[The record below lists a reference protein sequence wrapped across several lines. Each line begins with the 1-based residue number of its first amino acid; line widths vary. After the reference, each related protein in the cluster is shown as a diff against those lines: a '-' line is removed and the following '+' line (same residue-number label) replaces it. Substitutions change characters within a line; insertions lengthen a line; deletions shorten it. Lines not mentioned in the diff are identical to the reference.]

1 MSQKVENGKKVKAHT
16 IYKTKDGRRVPGVT
30 TILNVLA
37 KPALLY
43 WAWDLGTR
51 GIDFRIF
58 RDDKADIGSLA
69 HEMILAHLKGEE
81 VDVSEYTPKQVDLA
95 ENSFLKYL
103 DWEKNHTVDPIL
115 LETPLVS
122 ENYGYG
128 GTPDN
133 FCFLDGVPTLLDY
146 KTSKG
151 IYIEMYYQLAAYEN
165 LIVEE
170 TGDKP
175 KKAKIIRV
183 GRDEIEG
190 FEESPEIYDL
200 MLYFEVFKNCLGI
213 YNLQKKLKK

>member
-1 MSQKVENGKKVKAHT
+1 MSPKVENGKKVKSHV
-16 IYKTKDGRRVPGVT
+16 IYKTKEGQRVPGVT

-43 WAWDLGTR
+43 WAWDLGTK
-51 GIDFRIF
+51 GIDFRAF

-69 HEMILAHLKGEE
+69 HEMILAHLRGEE
-81 VDVSEYTPKQVDLA
+81 VDKSVYTPKQVDLA

-103 DWEKNHTVDPIL
+103 DWEKHHTVEPIL

-122 ENYGYG
+122 EAYGYG

-133 FCFLDGVPTLLDY
+133 FCLLDGVPTLLDY

-151 IYIEMYYQLAAYEN
+151 IYTEMYYQLAAYEN
-165 LIVEE
+165 LLIEHGE
-170 TGDKP
+170 KP

-213 YNLQKKLKK
+213 YKLQKKIKK